1 MAAIHPLYSLAGLF
15 VGILVGMTG
24 VGGGSLM
31 TPILVLLFGF
41 HPAVAVGTDL
51 LYAAVTKSVGSA
63 VHGWRRSVEWRIV
76 GRLATG
82 SLPAAGLSLILL
94 SHMGRPSAATA
105 HLITIALGLALL
117 ATGLSLLFRRRILAW
132 SSAHRVDRGEART
145 TLFTVLLG
153 VAIGIAVALTSVGAG
168 AIGAT
173 VLLALYPRLSVSR
186 IAGTDIAHA
195 VPIALVSGIGH
206 WWMGNVDVSLLASLL
221 LGSVPGIVIGSL
233 AASRVDEGRLRL
245 ILAVTLVIVGIQL
258 LI

>member
-1 MAAIHPLYSLAGLF
+1 MTAIHPLYSLAGLF

-76 GRLATG
+76 GRLAAG
-82 SLPAAGLSLILL
+82 SLPAACLSLLVL

-105 HLITIALGLALL
+105 HLITVALGVALL
-117 ATGLSLLFRRRILAW
+117 ATGLSLVFRRQILAW
-132 SSAHRVDRGEART
+132 SSAHRVDRGEVRT
-145 TLFTVLLG
+145 TMLTFLLG
-153 VAIGIAVALTSVGAG
+153 VVIGVAVALTSVGAG

-195 VPIALVSGIGH
+195 VPLALVSGMGH

-221 LGSVPGIVIGSL
+221 IGSVPGIVIGSL
-233 AASRVDEGRLRL
+233 AASRVDERRLRL
-245 ILAVTLVIVGIQL
+245 ILAVTLIIVGIQL
-258 LI
+258 II

>member
-1 MAAIHPLYSLAGLF
+1 MTAIHPLYSLAGLF

-51 LYAAVTKSVGSA
+51 LYAAVTKSVGSM
-63 VHGWRRSVEWRIV
+63 VHGWRGSVDWRIV
-76 GRLATG
+76 GRLAAG
-82 SLPAAGLSLILL
+82 SLPAACLSLLLL
-94 SHMGRPSAATA
+94 SYMGRPSAATA
-105 HLITIALGLALL
+105 HLITVALGLALL
-117 ATGLSLLFRRRILAW
+117 VTGLSLVFRRQILAW
-132 SSAHRVDRGEART
+132 SAAHRIDRSERRT
-145 TLFTVLLG
+145 RILTVMLG
-153 VAIGIAVALTSVGAG
+153 VVIGVAVALTSVGAG

-173 VLLALYPRLSVSR
+173 VLLALYPRLSVRR

-195 VPIALVSGIGH
+195 VPLALISGMGH

-221 LGSVPGIVIGSL
+221 IGSVPGIIIGSL
-233 AASRVDEGRLRL
+233 LASRVDDEKLRL
-245 ILAVTLVIVGIQL
+245 VLAATLIIVGIQL

>member
-1 MAAIHPLYSLAGLF
+1 MTAINPLYSLAGLM

-41 HPAVAVGTDL
+41 HPATAVGTDL

-63 VHGWRRSVEWRIV
+63 VHGLRQSVEWRIV
-76 GRLATG
+76 ARMAAG
-82 SLPAAGLSLILL
+82 SLPAACLSLLLL
-94 SHMGRPSAATA
+94 SHLGRPSAATA
-105 HLITIALGLALL
+105 HLITVALGLALL
-117 ATGLSLLFRRRILAW
+117 VTGLSLVFRRQILAW
-132 SSAHRVDRGEART
+132 SSAHRIDRSETRT
-145 TLFTVLLG
+145 AALTILLG
-153 VAIGIAVALTSVGAG
+153 VVIGVAVALTSVGAG

-186 IAGTDIAHA
+186 VAGTDIAHA
-195 VPIALVSGIGH
+195 VPLALVSGIGH

-221 LGSVPGIVIGSL
+221 LGSVPGIIIGSL

-245 ILAVTLVIVGIQL
+245 ILAVTLIVVGIQL
-258 LI
+258 VL

>member
-1 MAAIHPLYSLAGLF
+1 MTAIHPLYSLAGLF

-76 GRLATG
+76 GRLAAG
-82 SLPAAGLSLILL
+82 SLPAACLSLLVL

-105 HLITIALGLALL
+105 HLITVALGVALL
-117 ATGLSLLFRRRILAW
+117 ATGLSLVFRRQILAW
-132 SSAHRVDRGEART
+132 SSAHRVDRGEVRT
-145 TLFTVLLG
+145 TISTIALG
-153 VAIGIAVALTSVGAG
+153 MVIGVAVALTSVGAG

-173 VLLALYPRLSVSR
+173 VLLALYPRLSISR

-195 VPIALVSGIGH
+195 VPLALVSGIGH

-233 AASRVDEGRLRL
+233 VASRVDEGRLRL
-245 ILAVTLVIVGIQL
+245 ILAVTLIIVGVQL
-258 LI
+258 IL

>member
-1 MAAIHPLYSLAGLF
+1 MTAIHPLYSLAGLF

-76 GRLATG
+76 GRLAAG
-82 SLPAAGLSLILL
+82 SLPAACLSLLVL

-105 HLITIALGLALL
+105 HLITVALGLALL
-117 ATGLSLLFRRRILAW
+117 ATGLSLVFRRQILAW
-132 SSAHRVDRGEART
+132 SSAHRVDRGEVRT
-145 TLFTVLLG
+145 TILTILLG
-153 VAIGIAVALTSVGAG
+153 VVIGVAVALTSVGAG

-173 VLLALYPRLSVSR
+173 VLLALYPRLSISR

-195 VPIALVSGIGH
+195 VPLALVSGMGH

-233 AASRVDEGRLRL
+233 VASRVDEGRLRL
-245 ILAVTLVIVGIQL
+245 ILAVTLIIVGVQL
-258 LI
+258 II

>member
-1 MAAIHPLYSLAGLF
+1 MTAIHPLYSLAGLF

-76 GRLATG
+76 GRLAAG
-82 SLPAAGLSLILL
+82 SLPAACLSLLVL

-105 HLITIALGLALL
+105 HLITVALGLALL
-117 ATGLSLLFRRRILAW
+117 ATGLSLVFRRQILAW
-132 SSAHRVDRGEART
+132 SSAHRVDRGEVRT
-145 TLFTVLLG
+145 TTLTILLG
-153 VAIGIAVALTSVGAG
+153 VVIGVAVALTSVGAG

-173 VLLALYPRLSVSR
+173 VLLALYPRLSISR

-195 VPIALVSGIGH
+195 VPLALVSGIGH

-233 AASRVDEGRLRL
+233 VASRVDEGRLRL
-245 ILAVTLVIVGIQL
+245 ILAVTLIIVGVQL
-258 LI
+258 II